1 VKWLHEEQSVRWN
14 NFRILGYFII
24 AAITAGIADWIIFP
38 ADVLWS
44 VPVIVLG
51 FILIG
56 LGVNGLVLSYR
67 TDSKIRAIYDTLKH
81 IEELQEAIKSE
92 QDKQASSHT
101 PIVTTL
107 QAFSQLYM
115 DSLASRQSEEEQ
127 QNSTD
132 DT

>member
-1 VKWLHEEQSVRWN
+1 MKWLYEEQSMRWN

-24 AAITAGIADWIIFP
+24 AAIIAGIAGWIMFP
-38 ADVLWS
+38 AEVLWF
-44 VPVIVLG
+44 VPAIVLG
-51 FILIG
+51 LILIG
-56 LGVNGLVLSYR
+56 LGVNSLVLSYR
-67 TDSKIRAIYDTLKH
+67 TDSKISAIDGTLKH
-81 IEELQEAIKSE
+81 IEELQEAIKNE
-92 QDKQASSHT
+92 QEKQASAHT